1 MMLNNPNGGNP
12 MLQMVMNSLGIKS
25 PNDAFNA
32 LRNLSSGELSKLG
45 ENFSVMGLTPMEIQ
59 IFADEIIQRKSL
71 EQVCASRNMT
81 PDKVMEISSS
91 AKKKLENK
99 MMEQLGNAGIFQ
111 NLFGGGK

>member
-1 MMLNNPNGGNP
+1 MLNNPNGNP

-32 LRNLSSGELSKLG
+32 LKNLSSGDLNKLS

-71 EQVCASRNMT
+71 EQVCSARNMT
-81 PDKVMEISSS
+81 PHEVIEVSQS

-99 MMEQLGNAGIFQ
+99 MMEQLSNATLFQ
-111 NLFGGGK
+111 NLFNGGNKQ